1 MKELT
6 FFVPGIPRP
15 QGSKRHVGNGRMIEA
30 NKEVYTWRDTVAAY
44 AIQHWGR
51 HWGAEGKQPFLGALK
66 ADLLF
71 ELPKGPSVTRHNP
84 AVKPDLDKLTRA
96 VFDAIEAAGLVAND
110 SQFCDLHA
118 AKVYGT
124 HRTGVT
130 IKISYL

>member
-1 MKELT
+1 MRELT

-30 NKEVYTWRDTVAAY
+30 NKEIYSWRHTVAAY
-44 AIQHWGR
+44 ALQHW
-51 HWGAEGKQPFLGALK
+51 EIDGKEHFIGALK

-71 ELPKGPSVTRHNP
+71 EMPKGPSVTRHNP
-84 AVKPDLDKLTRA
+84 SVKPDLDKLCRG
-96 VFDAIEAAGLVAND
+96 VFDALEASGIIRND